1 MTRRIITLALV
12 TLIIVVLACA
22 GCTEMEADGTT
33 GGSSSQGGS
42 GATATPTPSWV
53 EQATPI
59 KTIAVPTG
67 YPTAATPTAEPTPA
81 YTAIYHNTTYLLW
94 DTLPLEFDL
103 KYPPMVID
111 LVIRPDMIE
120 YKQEVYSSYGDKDK
134 ITVTKS
140 YANQNA
146 ELLVEV
152 YDLDTMEIVESVEYL
167 TFPVNDDDEVEERIT
182 LYYPGNYHVEF
193 SGGFVEVEITI
204 SVPASNLGTA

>member
-12 TLIIVVLACA
+12 ILTIVVLTCA
-22 GCTEMEADGTT
+22 GCAEIEAEGAE
-33 GGSSSQGGS
+33 GSSGPGGA
-42 GATATPTPSWV
+42 GATPTPTPQWV

-59 KTIAVPTG
+59 RTIAVPTG
-67 YPTAATPTAEPTPA
+67 NPTIATPTPEPTPG
-81 YTAIYHNTTYLLW
+81 YTEIYHNTTYLLW
-94 DTLPLEFDL
+94 DTLPLEFNL
-103 KYPPMVID
+103 KNPPMVID
-111 LVIRPDMIE
+111 MVIRPDMIE

-152 YDLDTMEIVESVEYL
+152 YDLDTMEIVESMEYS

-204 SVPASNLGTA
+204 SVPAANLETA